1 MVPLRP
7 SARKNSKIGLPSHNS
22 MSLDEVTNYIMDMPD
37 EVLSRVQFSVPWQY
51 DPDDDDYRD
60 PDGFHSYHTAKK
72 EDSKATRD
80 VLQLECWD
88 KFSKNPQI
96 NTSVRGTVG
105 RMTGMDFGVS
115 SEFWD
120 IQEAIEEIEL
130 DPRNRLYSFW
140 PKWVGRYLVEGELF
154 IVLTLHPDGFVEA
167 DFTDPAVLSSG
178 GDSDTGIIFHPDKP
192 SMPLFYI
199 VSDSE
204 YRAKELIPSI
214 YLARYPEL
222 VGSISDTVEYKD
234 KVSYAKKSRKQIYKK
249 FNGFYR
255 FMVSFD
261 RGYMVRRTIG
271 HLRTVIQWCNH
282 YEQLKKY
289 EIDYKKSAGAYIW
302 AFKIENP
309 RDFKLWLSLSDE
321 DKRKTAPMAKKTPGS
336 SLIMPPGMSIEA
348 ISPKLPQIREE
359 DTDILHMVGSG
370 LNEPEDV
377 MTGVSKGTFASVK
390 ESRGPMSDRISD
402 EIAYFSRFL
411 RYDFWGSIFFLR
423 SSINKMDKLFSV
435 KRAIGWKNKE
445 PIFKKVKMLPERL
458 IDFSFPTSEVIDYES
473 RAKGMLGVKHGPIS
487 ETVGIPISVVAK
499 KMGIGN
505 YGQMRLKKAEEDDI
519 YPELIYTLDAESL
532 QEKVEAEPAKSKET
546 SKNDK
551 TSKSKEFE

>member
-7 SARKNSKIGLPSHNS
+7 TARKNFRPRLVSQNS
-22 MSLDEVTNYIMDMPD
+22 MSLDDVNDYIMEIPD
-37 EVLSRVQFSVPWQY
+37 EVLSRLQFSVPWQY
-51 DPDDDDYRD
+51 DTDEDDYKDPDDFKLY
-60 PDGFHSYHTAKK
+60 YKTEK
-72 EDSKATRD
+72 EDAKATRD

-105 RMTGMDFGVS
+105 RMTGMDFGS
-115 SEFWD
+115 SCEIWE
-120 IQEAIEEIEL
+120 IQKVIDEIEL
-130 DPRNRLYSFW
+130 DPRNRLYNFW

-167 DFTDPAVLSSG
+167 DFTDPSVLYSG
-178 GDSDTGIIFHPDKP
+178 GDNNTGIIFHPDKP
-192 SMPLFYI
+192 SMPLFYVI
-199 VSDSE
+199 SDQS
-204 YRAKELIPSI
+204 YSIKELIPSV

-222 VGSISDTVEYKD
+222 LGAVSDTSEFKQR
-234 KVSYAKKSRKQIYKK
+234 KKYAKKSKKSIYKK

-255 FMVSFD
+255 FMVSWD
-261 RGYMVRRTIG
+261 RGFMVRRTIG

-282 YEQLKKY
+282 YEKLKKY

-336 SLIMPPGMSIEA
+336 SLVLPPGMSVEA
-348 ISPKLPQIREE
+348 VAPKLPQIREE

-370 LNEPEDV
+370 LNEPEDI
-377 MTGVSKGTFASVK
+377 MTGVSRGTFASVK

-411 RYDFWGSIFFLR
+411 RYDFWGNIFFLR
-423 SSINKMDKLFSV
+423 SSINKMDKEFSV
-435 KRAIGWKNKE
+435 KKAVGWKNQE
-445 PIFKKVKMLPERL
+445 PVFKKVKLPPERL

-473 RAKGMLGVKHGPIS
+473 RAKGMLGVKHGPMS
-487 ETVGIPISVVAK
+487 ETVGIPMSVIAK
-499 KMGIGN
+499 KLGIGS
-505 YGQMRLKKAEEDDI
+505 YGQMRLRKAEEDDQ

-532 QEKVEAEPAKSKET
+532 QEQAESEPKKEET
-546 SKNDK
+546 KKPTEGNNNGN
-551 TSKSKEFE
+551 E